1 MTTHV
6 SFHNAKP
13 FLQSWLPPD
22 VMQTIEDSCDLSR
35 GVTIKRLNR
44 SYDGLLHDTIIVRFD
59 TLKGNQFEIEFVYD
73 ISLRLERQRKEEEKR
88 KEKISQYE

>member
-1 MTTHV
+1 MMAHV
-6 SFHNAKP
+6 AYNTAKK
-13 FLQSWLPPD
+13 FLATWVNKD
-22 VMQTIEDSCDLSR
+22 VIKTIEDSCDLSH

-44 SYDGLLHDTIIVRFD
+44 SYDGLHDTIIVRFD

-73 ISLRLERQRKEEEKR
+73 ITLRLERQRTEEKR

>member
-1 MTTHV
+1 MMAHV
-6 SFHNAKP
+6 AYNTAKK
-13 FLQSWLPPD
+13 FLATWVNKD
-22 VMQTIEDSCDLSR
+22 VIKTIEDSCDLSR

-44 SYDGLLHDTIIVRFD
+44 SYDGLHDTIIVRFD

>member
-1 MTTHV
+1 MMAHV
-6 SFHNAKP
+6 AYNTAKK
-13 FLQSWLPPD
+13 FLATWVNKD
-22 VMQTIEDSCDLSR
+22 VIKTIEDSCDLSH

-44 SYDGLLHDTIIVRFD
+44 SYDGLHDTIIVRFD

-73 ISLRLERQRKEEEKR
+73 ITLRLERQRKEEEKR

>member
-22 VMQTIEDSCDLSR
+22 VMQTIEKNCDTTK
-35 GVTIKRLNR
+35 GCTIIRQS
-44 SYDGLLHDTIIVRFD
+44 SYKGQNDPVIVRFE
-59 TLKGNQFEIEFVYD
+59 TLKGNQFEIEFEYN
-73 ISLRLERQRKEEEKR
+73 IKLKANRYNNTPTPINEHE
-88 KEKISQYE
+88 